1 MTTAP
6 SAAPVPHKPLRLWP
20 GVVAAV
26 LLCMVRYVSPLIF
39 PEAGAVALIG
49 GILGAL
55 AIVVWWLFFSRA
67 PWLERLGA
75 LVLMTVAPVVM
86 MRIVHESIATGMMG
100 MMLPLYSVPAM
111 SVALAAWAVSTRRFS
126 SGLRRTSLVAA
137 ILLACGAFALLRTD
151 GVRGAGSDIHWRW
164 TPTSEERLL
173 SQTTDEP
180 PPLPLP
186 RSSAA
191 APTEPVAPPTAIATP
206 LPVPARDAEKPAAA
220 PATPPPTA
228 LAANDAEWPGFRGPD
243 RDSSVHGV
251 RIDTDWSHAPPVQ
264 LWRRAI
270 GPGWSSF
277 AVRGDLI
284 YTQEQRGEDE
294 IVSAYK
300 LSTGEPVW
308 RHRDPVRF
316 WESNGGAGPRA
327 TPTLNNGRVYAFGA
341 TGILNALDAASGT
354 LLWSRNVAAETNTEV
369 PGWGFA
375 SSPLVIDDVVIVA
388 VDATLAGYDVAS
400 GRRRWVGPV
409 HHGSYSSPHRTT
421 IDGVP
426 QVLLLGGSGVTSLA
440 PANGTLLWE
449 HPWQGVAIVQPAL
462 TSDGVVI
469 NTIGG
474 TGGNGTRRLAVA
486 HGASGWNVEERWT
499 SNGLKPYYNDFVV
512 HKGFAFGF
520 DGSILACIDMETGK
534 RVWKGGRYGNG
545 QLLLL
550 ADQDVLL
557 VLSEDGDLALVAAT
571 PDEFK
576 EVARIPAI
584 QGKTWNHPVIV
595 GDVLLVRNGEEM
607 AALRLSLAS
616 R

>member
-1 MTTAP
+1 LPP
-6 SAAPVPHKPLRLWP
+6 SN
-20 GVVAAV
+20 AV
-26 LLCMVRYVSPLIF
+26 
-39 PEAGAVALIG
+39 
-49 GILGAL
+49 
-55 AIVVWWLFFSRA
+55 
-67 PWLERLGA
+67 
-75 LVLMTVAPVVM
+75 
-86 MRIVHESIATGMMG
+86 
-100 MMLPLYSVPAM
+100 
-111 SVALAAWAVSTRRFS
+111 
-126 SGLRRTSLVAA
+126 
-137 ILLACGAFALLRTD
+137 
-151 GVRGAGSDIHWRW
+151 
-164 TPTSEERLL
+164 
-173 SQTTDEP
+173 
-180 PPLPLP
+180 
-186 RSSAA
+186 
-191 APTEPVAPPTAIATP
+191 APTEPIAPPTATATP
-206 LPVPARDAEKPAAA
+206 LAAPTRDAEKPADA
-220 PATPPPTA
+220 PPTPPPTA

-251 RIDTDWSHAPPVQ
+251 RIDTDWSRTPPVQ

-327 TPTLNNGRVYAFGA
+327 TPTLNDGRVYAFGA
-341 TGILNALDAASGT
+341 TGILNALDASNGT
-354 LLWSRNVAAETNTEV
+354 LLWSRNVAAETKTEV

-400 GRRRWVGPV
+400 GQRRWVGPV

-486 HGASGWNVEERWT
+486 HGPNGWNVEERWT

-512 HKGFAFGF
+512 HKGYAFGF

-550 ADQDVLL
+550 ADQDLLL
-557 VLSEDGDLALVAAT
+557 VLSEDGNLALVAAT
-571 PDEFK
+571 PEEFK
-576 EVARIPAI
+576 EVARVPALE
-584 QGKTWNHPVIV
+584 GKTWNHPVIV
-595 GDVLLVRNGEEM
+595 GDVLLIRNGEEM
-607 AALRLSLAS
+607 AAFRLSPAS

>member
-1 MTTAP
+1 VA
-6 SAAPVPHKPLRLWP
+6 
-20 GVVAAV
+20 AAV
-26 LLCMVRYVSPLIF
+26 LLCLTRYVMPVVF
-39 PEAGAVALIG
+39 PDTALYAVMG
-49 GILGAL
+49 GIVGAL
-55 AIVVWWLFFSRA
+55 LILLWWLCFSRA
-67 PWLERLGA
+67 PWIERLGT
-75 LVLMTVAPVVM
+75 VVVMIVAPIVTI
-86 MRIVHESIATGMMG
+86 RIVHESIATGMMG
-100 MMLPLYSVPAM
+100 MMLPLYSIPVM
-111 SVALAAWAVSTRRFS
+111 SVALVAWAIATQHLPN
-126 SGLRRTSLVAA
+126 GLRRGSLVAT
-137 ILLACGAFALLRTD
+137 ILLACGAFGLLRTD
-151 GVRGAGSDIHWRW
+151 GVRGVGSDIHWRW

-173 SQTTDEP
+173 SQASEEPVVASPPVPAAAEP
-180 PPLPLP
+180 PK
-186 RSSAA
+186 
-191 APTEPVAPPTAIATP
+191 EIVQPPTAIESPPA
-206 LPVPARDAEKPAAA
+206 PVI
-220 PATPPPTA
+220 T
-228 LAANDAEWPGFRGPD
+228 LASNDAEWPGFRGPD

-251 RIDTDWSHAPPVQ
+251 RIETDWSRTPPAQ

-277 AVRGDLI
+277 AVRGDLL
-284 YTQEQRGEDE
+284 YTQEQRGDDE

-300 LSTGEPVW
+300 MSTGEPVW

-341 TGILNALDAASGT
+341 TGVLNALDATSGT
-354 LLWSRNVAAETNTEV
+354 LIWSRNVAAETKTDV

-388 VDATLAGYDVAS
+388 ADATLVGYDAAT
-400 GRRRWVGPV
+400 GRARWVGPI

-421 IDGVP
+421 IDGIP

-440 PANGTLLWE
+440 PASGALLWE
-449 HPWQGVAIVQPAL
+449 HAWQGVAIVQPAL
-462 TSDGVVI
+462 TPDGVVI

-486 HGASGWNVEERWT
+486 HGPGGWNVEERWT

-512 HKGFAFGF
+512 HNGYAFGF

-534 RVWKGGRYGNG
+534 RMWKGGRYGNG

-550 ADQDVLL
+550 ADQDLLL
-557 VLSEDGDLALVAAT
+557 VLSEEGDLALVSAT

-576 EVARIPAI
+576 EVARTPVIE
-584 QGKTWNHPVIV
+584 GKTWNHPVLV

-607 AALRLSLAS
+607 AAFKLSRAN